1 MKAIQLRVAIALA
14 VGVLMFVM
22 KGGASVSITDE
33 IMKGQDT
40 SQELNTEFHDEIQA
54 QKDSLG
60 KRVNKLRSPEA
71 NYKRDCQGRRL
82 SLLTQ
87 TRCWKTKKRT
97 MH

>member
-22 KGGASVSITDE
+22 EGGASVSITDE

-54 QKDSLG
+54 QKDSLS

-71 NYKRDCQGRRL
+71 TC
-82 SLLTQ
+82 
-87 TRCWKTKKRT
+87 
-97 MH
+97 

>member
-1 MKAIQLRVAIALA
+1 MKAIPLRVAIAFA

-33 IMKGQDT
+33 TMKGQDT
-40 SQELNTEFHDEIQA
+40 SQELNTEFHDEIRA
-54 QKDSLG
+54 QKDSLS

-71 NYKRDCQGRRL
+71 TYQRDCRGQRL
-82 SLLTQ
+82 PLLTQ

>member
-54 QKDSLG
+54 QKDSLS

-71 NYKRDCQGRRL
+71 NY
-82 SLLTQ
+82 
-87 TRCWKTKKRT
+87 
-97 MH
+97 

>member
-40 SQELNTEFHDEIQA
+40 SQELNTELHDEMQA
-54 QKDSLG
+54 QKDSLS

-71 NYKRDCQGRRL
+71 NY
-82 SLLTQ
+82 
-87 TRCWKTKKRT
+87 
-97 MH
+97 

>member
-22 KGGASVSITDE
+22 KGGVSVSITDE

-40 SQELNTEFHDEIQA
+40 SQELNTEFHAENQA
-54 QKDSLG
+54 QKDSLS

-71 NYKRDCQGRRL
+71 NY
-82 SLLTQ
+82 
-87 TRCWKTKKRT
+87 
-97 MH
+97 

>member
-14 VGVLMFVM
+14 MGVLMFVM

-54 QKDSLG
+54 QKDSLS

-71 NYKRDCQGRRL
+71 NY
-82 SLLTQ
+82 
-87 TRCWKTKKRT
+87 
-97 MH
+97 

>member
-40 SQELNTEFHDEIQA
+40 SQELNAEFHDDQA
-54 QKDSLG
+54 QKDSLS

-71 NYKRDCQGRRL
+71 NY
-82 SLLTQ
+82 
-87 TRCWKTKKRT
+87 
-97 MH
+97 

>member
-22 KGGASVSITDE
+22 KSGTSVSITDE

-54 QKDSLG
+54 QKDSLS

-71 NYKRDCQGRRL
+71 NY
-82 SLLTQ
+82 
-87 TRCWKTKKRT
+87 
-97 MH
+97 

>member
-1 MKAIQLRVAIALA
+1 MKAIQLRVATALA

-40 SQELNTEFHDEIQA
+40 SQELNTEFHDEIRA
-54 QKDSLG
+54 QKDSLS

-71 NYKRDCQGRRL
+71 NY
-82 SLLTQ
+82 
-87 TRCWKTKKRT
+87 
-97 MH
+97 

>member
-14 VGVLMFVM
+14 AGVLMFVM
-22 KGGASVSITDE
+22 KGGSSVSITDE

-54 QKDSLG
+54 QKDSLS

-71 NYKRDCQGRRL
+71 NY
-82 SLLTQ
+82 
-87 TRCWKTKKRT
+87 
-97 MH
+97 

>member
-33 IMKGQDT
+33 TMKGQDT
-40 SQELNTEFHDEIQA
+40 RQELNTEFHDEIHA
-54 QKDSLG
+54 QKDSLS

-71 NYKRDCQGRRL
+71 NY
-82 SLLTQ
+82 
-87 TRCWKTKKRT
+87 
-97 MH
+97 